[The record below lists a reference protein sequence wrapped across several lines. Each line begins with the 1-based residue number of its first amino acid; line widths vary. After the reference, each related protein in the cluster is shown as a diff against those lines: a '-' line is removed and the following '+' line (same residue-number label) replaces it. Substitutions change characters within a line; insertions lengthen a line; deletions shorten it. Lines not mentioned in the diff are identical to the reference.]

1 MPDSVS
7 QLSRTAIA
15 VLEMIAAGCTYEQIL
30 SAYPELSYLHIFRA
44 AQEALN
50 LAASSSGTPR
60 PAYTVAEK
68 RERYPRA
75 YEQWTDSEDARL
87 RTLVQA
93 GNTIGHIAGQLQ
105 RNWGAIR
112 SRVQKLGLVND
123 LTPQEQAR
131 MGRIVARESLGKP
144 VE

>member
-7 QLSRTAIA
+7 QLSQTAIA

-30 SAYPELSYLHIFRA
+30 SAYPDLSYLHIFRA

-60 PAYTVAEK
+60 PAYTIAEK
-68 RERYPRA
+68 RARYPRA

-87 RTLVQA
+87 RALVHA
-93 GNTIGHIAGQLQ
+93 GNTIAHIAGQLQ
-105 RNWGAIR
+105 RNRGAIR
-112 SRVQKLGLVND
+112 SRVLKLGLVND
-123 LTPQEQAR
+123 LTQQEQAR
-131 MGRIVARESLGKP
+131 LGRIIARESMGNS